1 MRYLSCI
8 RAVLVSFVT
17 LAMPV
22 WAESVETTEKT
33 TGLSGVSGS
42 AYLLQVIL
50 ALMVV
55 LLGIVALA
63 WFMKRMTGI
72 QHSAGGNLQ
81 VLEGLTIGPRERIV
95 LIQAG
100 KEQLLLGIAPGRVQ
114 TLHVLDEPVEVSESS
129 SVMAPFAQR
138 LNEALKRRQPS

>member
-1 MRYLSCI
+1 VNYFSCKRI
-8 RAVLVSFVT
+8 LLLGLALT
-17 LAMPV
+17 AMPV
-22 WAESVETTEKT
+22 WAETTEVSGKT
-33 TGLSGVSGS
+33 AGLSGVSGS

-50 ALMVV
+50 ALIVV
-55 LLGIVALA
+55 LIGIVALA

-100 KEQLLLGIAPGRVQ
+100 KEQLVVGIAPGRVQ
-114 TLHVLDEPVEVSESS
+114 TLHVLEEPVEARERN
-129 SVMAPFAQR
+129 SVAPFSQR

>member
-1 MRYLSCI
+1 VNILSSI
-8 RAVLVSFVT
+8 RMT
-17 LAMPV
+17 LPGIALMAMPV
-22 WAESVETTEKT
+22 WAETTEATDKAS
-33 TGLSGVSGS
+33 GLSGVSGS

-50 ALMVV
+50 ALIVV
-55 LLGIVALA
+55 LIGIVALA

-100 KEQLLLGIAPGRVQ
+100 KEQLVVGIAPGRVQ
-114 TLHVLDEPVEVSESS
+114 TLHVLQEPVEASTHGGNVT
-129 SVMAPFAQR
+129 PFAKR

>member
-1 MRYLSCI
+1 MRYLSCLP
-8 RAVLVSFVT
+8 AVIISLLT

-22 WAESVETTEKT
+22 WAESVEKTEKT

-42 AYLLQVIL
+42 AYLLQVIM
-50 ALMVV
+50 ALIVV

-72 QHSAGGNLQ
+72 QHSAGGNLK

-100 KEQLLLGIAPGRVQ
+100 KEQILLGIAPGRVQ
-114 TLHVLDEPVEVSESS
+114 TLHVLEEPVEVSESS
-129 SVMAPFAQR
+129 SVVAPFAQR

>member
-1 MRYLSCI
+1 MRHLSFI
-8 RAVLVSFVT
+8 QVVSAGLAFM
-17 LAMPV
+17 AMPV
-22 WAESVETTEKT
+22 WAESADATDKV

-50 ALMVV
+50 ALIVV
-55 LLGIVALA
+55 LMGIVALA

-100 KEQLLLGIAPGRVQ
+100 KEQLVVGIAPGRVQ
-114 TLHVLDEPVEVSESS
+114 TLHVLEEPVEVSERS
-129 SVMAPFAQR
+129 SVTPFAQR
-138 LNEALKRRQPS
+138 LNEALKRKQPS

>member
-1 MRYLSCI
+1 VNVLSFI
-8 RAVLVSFVT
+8 RIT
-17 LAMPV
+17 LPGIALMAMPV
-22 WAESVETTEKT
+22 WAETTETSGKA

-50 ALMVV
+50 ALIVV
-55 LLGIVALA
+55 LIGIVALA

-100 KEQLLLGIAPGRVQ
+100 KEQLVVGIAPGRVQ
-114 TLHVLDEPVEVSESS
+114 TLHVLQEPVEASAPGGNVT
-129 SVMAPFAQR
+129 PFAKR

>member
-1 MRYLSCI
+1 MRNLSCLCF
-8 RAVLVSFVT
+8 VLLSYMT
-17 LAMPV
+17 LAVPA
-22 WAESVETTEKT
+22 WAESVETAEKT
-33 TGLSGVSGS
+33 AGLSGVSGS

-114 TLHVLDEPVEVSESS
+114 TLHVLEEPVEVSQTS
-129 SVMAPFAQR
+129 SVVAPFAQR